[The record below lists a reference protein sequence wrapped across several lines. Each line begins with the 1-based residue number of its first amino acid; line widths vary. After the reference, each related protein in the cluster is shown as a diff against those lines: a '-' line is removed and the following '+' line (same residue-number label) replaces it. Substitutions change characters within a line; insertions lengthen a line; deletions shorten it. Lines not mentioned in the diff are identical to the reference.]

1 VNSNAEAGNHSTR
14 FPFAE
19 EGGMSCAGVTH
30 PDPFAAFFSLMEVV
44 AMLCPNPPPNV
55 PLRGTDFRL

>member
-1 VNSNAEAGNHSTR
+1 VNSNPEAGDHANR
-14 FPFAE
+14 FPFAA
-19 EGGMSCAGVTH
+19 EGGISYAGVTH

-44 AMLCPNPPPNV
+44 AMLCPNPPPHT